1 MFPYPHATPENFFI
15 TKTYVGD
22 RQKKVLYTE
31 LNSIG
36 TFVARILA
44 DPRTLNQ
51 TVITYDGEASLN
63 DVSPVVNRISGEDF
77 SDFTRVCG
85 DHLTLHDSVMLIAT
99 CRSQMRRFS
108 PE

>member
-1 MFPYPHATPENFFI
+1 MFPYPHATPENSFI

-22 RQKKVLYTE
+22 RQQRVLYTE
-31 LNSIG
+31 LHSIG

-51 TVITYDGEASLN
+51 TVIAYDGEANLDDIYTVASK
-63 DVSPVVNRISGEDF
+63 ISGEDF
-77 SDFTRVCG
+77 FDFTRVRIIG
-85 DHLTLHDSVMLIAT
+85 AHDSAMLIPT
-99 CRSQMRRFS
+99 FRSPMKSFS